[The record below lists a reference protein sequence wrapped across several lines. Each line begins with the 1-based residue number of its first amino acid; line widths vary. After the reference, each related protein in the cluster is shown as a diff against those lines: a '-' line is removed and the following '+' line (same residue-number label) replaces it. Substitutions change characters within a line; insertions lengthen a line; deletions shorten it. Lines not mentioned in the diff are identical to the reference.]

1 MNTTLPAEGLTK
13 LFVGGIQPTCRE
25 HELRSAL
32 SAFSDFIA
40 KIDIKM
46 KTNYLN
52 RGYAFIFISH
62 AAVAEKMTKMKF
74 RLGDRM
80 LQVQNINR
88 NSKEKE
94 EYKLKRLY
102 LKNLPPNTTDR
113 ELYQCFQRYG
123 EIRSS
128 YIIKDRFGNFRDYGF
143 IDFERVEDVD
153 SCLEEL
159 KKASLILRGSKIKV
173 RRFIKIDDKKEQA
186 YVDKYGLEDG
196 AESVPQM
203 SWVASSQHESVFSS
217 LVISNHNSIRPCH
230 AASTDQNHAF
240 YGPCHPHAPSAS
252 HQTHRKTLITRDS
265 HVTDCPA
272 SEFLAQ
278 TELQT
283 TPPHSRSAS
292 NPKPQAQKRIEGPS
306 GQKHGPSDPSKAT
319 LEADLAPAS
328 SLGFTPTYAKAS
340 LNHRLSNL
348 RFNIQR
354 PHPLNKAYSRENSTA
369 SPQSG

>member
-1 MNTTLPAEGLTK
+1 MNTALPTEGLTK

-25 HELRSAL
+25 AELRSAL
-32 SAFSDFIA
+32 SAYSEFIA

-52 RGYAFIFISH
+52 RGYAFIFISQ

-143 IDFERVEDVD
+143 IDFERVEGRF
-153 SCLEEL
+153 E
-159 KKASLILRGSKIKV
+159 RG
-173 RRFIKIDDKKEQA
+173 R
-186 YVDKYGLEDG
+186 
-196 AESVPQM
+196 
-203 SWVASSQHESVFSS
+203 
-217 LVISNHNSIRPCH
+217 
-230 AASTDQNHAF
+230 
-240 YGPCHPHAPSAS
+240 
-252 HQTHRKTLITRDS
+252 
-265 HVTDCPA
+265 
-272 SEFLAQ
+272 
-278 TELQT
+278 
-283 TPPHSRSAS
+283 
-292 NPKPQAQKRIEGPS
+292 
-306 GQKHGPSDPSKAT
+306 
-319 LEADLAPAS
+319 
-328 SLGFTPTYAKAS
+328 
-340 LNHRLSNL
+340 
-348 RFNIQR
+348 
-354 PHPLNKAYSRENSTA
+354 
-369 SPQSG
+369 